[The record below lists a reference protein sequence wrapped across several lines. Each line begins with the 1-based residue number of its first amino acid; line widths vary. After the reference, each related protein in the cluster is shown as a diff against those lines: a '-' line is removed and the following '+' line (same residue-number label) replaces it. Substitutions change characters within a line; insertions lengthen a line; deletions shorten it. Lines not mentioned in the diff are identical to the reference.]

1 MFPIWP
7 KEEEE
12 VSKTRA
18 AANISGREQAAVE
31 REDMN
36 SFFSGLMILQTEVCE
51 VHQTEFS
58 S

>member
-12 VSKTRA
+12 ISKTKA

-31 REDMN
+31 REDN
-36 SFFSGLMILQTEVCE
+36 EQLFFWVDD
-51 VHQTEFS
+51 FAD
-58 S
+58 